1 MTDRAEQ
8 RLIDAIHRRRL
19 GATAS
24 EIATGDPSNVRAA
37 SAVAAARRIAD
48 AVALEHRRVAEL
60 LERNGIAVAE
70 AQPPE
75 FEQRHIIEIRLDR
88 DAARHAATILTDDGF
103 RRHPH
108 WRGGA
113 EASFWATADEL
124 LLARTD
130 RWTTVVRLRWTA
142 ARRLPR
148 VIRPRPGDW
157 AAVALPGWA
166 WWAYSV
172 VRPIRLLLERT
183 GLRRRDHAALEPF
196 LATPASLI
204 EPLLDL
210 ADVGPDDL
218 IADIG
223 CGDGRILI
231 DAVRSRG
238 CRAIGAEYSP
248 ELVHQARAAVAEA
261 GLDDRID
268 IVEGDGLALP
278 LDDVTVALLF
288 LPMVVASRVVPT
300 LLERMPSGARVVTH
314 EQAPLPDRLPPPT
327 SSRALIG
334 ADAVSVGHRWDV

>member
-1 MTDRAEQ
+1 MSDGAER
-8 RLIDAIHRRRL
+8 RLIDAIHRQRL
-19 GATAS
+19 GAKAE
-24 EIATGDPSNVRAA
+24 EIATEDPNDARAS
-37 SAVAAARRIAD
+37 SAVAAARRIAA
-48 AVALEHRRVAEL
+48 AVTLEHRRVAEL
-60 LERNGIAVAE
+60 LERNGITVADAE
-70 AQPPE
+70 PRE

-88 DAARHAATILTDDGF
+88 DGARRAATILTDDGF
-103 RRHPH
+103 RRHPQ
-108 WRGGA
+108 WRSGA
-113 EASFWATADEL
+113 EVSFWATADEL
-124 LLARTD
+124 LLARTE

-142 ARRLPR
+142 IRRLPG
-148 VIRPRPGDW
+148 VVRPRPGDW
-157 AAVALPGWA
+157 AAISLPRWA
-166 WWAYSV
+166 GWAYSI
-172 VRPIRLLLERT
+172 VRPVRLLLERT

-196 LATPASLI
+196 LATPTSLI

-248 ELVHQARAAVAEA
+248 ELVGQARAAVADA
-261 GLDDRID
+261 GLEDRID

-278 LDDVTVALLF
+278 LDDITVALLF

-300 LLERMPSGARVVTH
+300 LLERLPSGARIVTH
-314 EQAPLPDRLPPPT
+314 EQATLPDRLPTPT